1 MRLSAGLLRKRPAC
15 SRRPTPTTS
24 ASLEVIA
31 TDDWILWGRGIGGHP
46 HTGTPANRPPGSA
59 RRRHRRRRGAGR
71 RSASLCVQAPR
82 CGARCS
88 TGSRSCSGER
98 PDGER
103 GRNSRSGS
111 VGRACTGRRTAG
123 TPVCE
128 AGPIKGRTL
137 PASSAAVC
145 SRGPACICRRAL
157 DAAQRRAA
165 PQTAACSRRPTP
177 TTSASL
183 EVIATDDWILW
194 GRGIGGH
201 PHTGTPANRP
211 PGDIDGDAVP
221 GDGRPVC
228 VSKLHATGLVARRAR
243 GRARESDPTAN
254 GGGTAG
260 ADLSVGPVLVGG
272 QPVRL
277 YVRQAGPIKGR
288 TLPASSAAVCSRGP
302 ACICRRALDA
312 AQRRLLRKRPPAP
325 EGRHQQQAQAWRSS
339 RPTTGSCGG
348 VGLEGIRTRGLPRT
362 GRPERSPQTSTATLC
377 RGDGRPVCVSKL
389 HATGLVARRARG
401 RARESDPAANGGGT
415 AGADL
420 SVGLYW
426 SADSRYACM

>member
-1 MRLSAGLLRKRPAC
+1 MRLSAGCSANGRLLQKADTNNKRKP
-15 SRRPTPTTS
+15 
-24 ASLEVIA
+24 
-31 TDDWILWGRGIGGHP
+31 GGHRDRRLDP
-46 HTGTPANRPPGSA
+46 VGAWDWRASAHGDSREPAA
-59 RRRHRRRRGAGR
+59 RRHRRRRCAGR

-82 CGARCS
+82 YGARCS

-128 AGPIKGRTL
+128 
-137 PASSAAVC
+137 
-145 SRGPACICRRAL
+145 
-157 DAAQRRAA
+157 
-165 PQTAACSRRPTP
+165 
-177 TTSASL
+177 
-183 EVIATDDWILW
+183 
-194 GRGIGGH
+194 
-201 PHTGTPANRP
+201 
-211 PGDIDGDAVP
+211 
-221 GDGRPVC
+221 
-228 VSKLHATGLVARRAR
+228 
-243 GRARESDPTAN
+243 
-254 GGGTAG
+254 
-260 ADLSVGPVLVGG
+260 
-272 QPVRL
+272 
-277 YVRQAGPIKGR
+277 AGPIKGR